1 MTRRRTLVTV
11 FRSERYSAIS
21 LLAAAVLGLALANS
35 VAGPGLIE
43 LTHQP
48 LGVPGTNLELSLGH
62 WVTDGLLALFFF
74 IVAVELRHELT
85 RGELNSPTRA
95 LAPAVAAAAGVAL
108 PALVY
113 LLIAGSD
120 FARGWPIP
128 VATDIAFALGLIALV
143 GRGLPASIRVF
154 LLALAVIDDL
164 IAIVLIA
171 ALFAHGFDLASF
183 VAAIG
188 SIALFCGVGCLRLTS
203 RWTRTLRGVALVVLA
218 IAAWAATYSSGIH
231 ATIAGV
237 ALGLVLRPGLA
248 EKAAHALQPF
258 VNAAILP
265 LFAFVSS
272 LVILP
277 RGGLDALGPVFFAIA
292 VALPVGKIVGIT
304 VGGWI
309 VGRITRPRRR
319 SPAHHSGASGGVQG
333 ANLVTVSAVAGI
345 GFTVSLLMNQLA
357 FADSPALRDQGVL
370 GVLAGSAIS
379 ILVGGSLVAWR
390 ARVARSRTGGHAR

>member
-1 MTRRRTLVTV
+1 MSRRRTLATV

-21 LLAAAVLGLALANS
+21 LLVAAVLGLVLANS

-43 LTHQP
+43 LSHQNFAIA
-48 LGVPGTNLELSLGH
+48 GTSLNLTVSH
-62 WVTDGLLALFFF
+62 WITDGLLALFFF

-85 RGELNSPTRA
+85 RGELNSPARA
-95 LAPAVAAAAGVAL
+95 LAPAIAAAAGVAL
-108 PALVY
+108 PAIVY
-113 LLIAGSD
+113 LIIVGPECAQ
-120 FARGWPIP
+120 GWPIP

-143 GRGLPASIRVF
+143 GRGLPANIRVF

-171 ALFAHGFDLASF
+171 VLFAKGFDFASL

-188 SIALFCGVGCLRLTS
+188 AIAIFMGVGCLRLTS
-203 RWTRTLRGVALVVLA
+203 RWARILRTLALVVLA
-218 IAAWAATYSSGIH
+218 LAAWTATYSSGIH

-237 ALGLVLRPGLA
+237 ALGLVLRPKLA
-248 EKAAHALQPF
+248 EKAAHAVQPF
-258 VNAAILP
+258 VNAAVLP

-272 LVILP
+272 LVLLP
-277 RGGLDALGPVFFAIA
+277 RGGLDALGPVFFGIAI
-292 VALPVGKIVGIT
+292 ALPVGKIVGIT
-304 VGGWI
+304 IGGWL
-309 VGRITRPRRR
+309 VGRVARRV
-319 SPAHHSGASGGVQG
+319 GATAGVQG

-357 FADSPALRDQGVL
+357 FADAPELMDQGVL

-379 ILVGGSLVAWR
+379 IVIGGSLVAWR
-390 ARVARSRTGGHAR
+390 ARLARSGNRTRNRTDSGSRSD

>member
-1 MTRRRTLVTV
+1 MSRRRTLATV

-21 LLAAAVLGLALANS
+21 LLVAAVLGLVLANS

-43 LTHQP
+43 LSHQKFAIA
-48 LGVPGTNLELSLGH
+48 GTSLNLTVSH
-62 WVTDGLLALFFF
+62 WITDGLLALFFF

-85 RGELNSPTRA
+85 RGELNSPARA
-95 LAPAVAAAAGVAL
+95 LAPAIAAAAGVAL
-108 PALVY
+108 PAIVY
-113 LLIAGSD
+113 LIIAGPE
-120 FARGWPIP
+120 FAQGWPIP

-143 GRGLPASIRVF
+143 GRGLPANIRVF

-171 ALFAHGFDLASF
+171 VLFAKGFDFASL

-188 SIALFCGVGCLRLTS
+188 AIAIFMGVGCLRLTS
-203 RWTRTLRGVALVVLA
+203 RWARILRTLALVVLA
-218 IAAWAATYSSGIH
+218 LAAWTATYSSGIH

-237 ALGLVLRPGLA
+237 ALGLVLRPKLA
-248 EKAAHALQPF
+248 EKAAHAVQPF
-258 VNAAILP
+258 VNAAVLP

-272 LVILP
+272 LVLLP
-277 RGGLDALGPVFFAIA
+277 RGGLDALGPVFFGIAI
-292 VALPVGKIVGIT
+292 ALPVGKIVGIT
-304 VGGWI
+304 IGGWL
-309 VGRITRPRRR
+309 VGRVARRV
-319 SPAHHSGASGGVQG
+319 GATAGVQG

-357 FADSPALRDQGVL
+357 FADAPELMDQGVL

-379 ILVGGSLVAWR
+379 IVIGGSLVAWR
-390 ARVARSRTGGHAR
+390 ARLARSGNRTRNRTNSGSRSD

>member
-1 MTRRRTLVTV
+1 MSRRRTLVTV
-11 FRSERYSAIS
+11 FRSERYSAVS
-21 LLAAAVLGLALANS
+21 LLAAAVLGLVLANS

-43 LTHQP
+43 LSHQE
-48 LGVPGTNLELSLGH
+48 LAIPGTTLELSVSH
-62 WVTDGLLALFFF
+62 WITDGLLALFFF

-85 RGELNSPTRA
+85 RGELNSPARA
-95 LAPAVAAAAGVAL
+95 LAPAVAAAAGVAV
-108 PALVY
+108 PAIVY
-113 LLIAGSD
+113 LLIAGPE

-143 GRGLPASIRVF
+143 GRGLPANIRVF

-171 ALFAHGFDLASF
+171 VLFAHGFDFASL

-188 SIALFCGVGCLRLTS
+188 AVAIFMGVGCLKLTS
-203 RWTRTLRGVALVVLA
+203 RWARIVRTLALVVLA
-218 IAAWAATYSSGIH
+218 LAAWTATYSSGIH

-237 ALGLVLRPGLA
+237 ALGLVLRPKLA

-258 VNAAILP
+258 VNAAVLP

-272 LVILP
+272 LVVLP
-277 RGGLDALGPVFFAIA
+277 NGGLDALGPVFFGIAI
-292 VALPVGKIVGIT
+292 ALPVGKIVGIT
-304 VGGWI
+304 IGGWL
-309 VGRITRPRRR
+309 VGRVARRV
-319 SPAHHSGASGGVQG
+319 GATGGVQG

-357 FADSPALRDQGVL
+357 FADAPELQDQGVL
-370 GVLAGSAIS
+370 GVLTGSAIS
-379 ILVGGSLVAWR
+379 IVIGGGLVAWR
-390 ARVARSRTGGHAR
+390 ARLARAGSRAGSNRD

>member
-1 MTRRRTLVTV
+1 MSGTPARKRRSLATV

-21 LLAAAVLGLALANS
+21 LLAAAVLGIILANS
-35 VAGPGLIE
+35 VAGPGLIA
-43 LTHQP
+43 LSHQHITI
-48 LGVPGTNLELSLGH
+48 PGTAFDLSVEH
-62 WVTDGLLALFFF
+62 WITDGLLALFFF

-85 RGELNSPTRA
+85 RGELNSFSRA
-95 LAPAVAAAAGVAL
+95 LAPTIAAVAGVAV
-108 PALVY
+108 PAAVY
-113 LLIAGSD
+113 LAIAGPE

-143 GRGLPASIRVF
+143 GRGLPPNIRVF

-171 ALFAHGFDLASF
+171 VLFAHGFDWVAL

-188 SIALFCGVGCLRLTS
+188 SVALFMGVGCIRATRPSTRALR
-203 RWTRTLRGVALVVLA
+203 ALALGVLA
-218 IAAWAATYSSGIH
+218 LSAWSATVSSGIH

-237 ALGLVLRPGLA
+237 ALGLVLRPKLA
-248 EKAAHALQPF
+248 EKAAHAIQPA
-258 VNAAILP
+258 VNAAVLP

-277 RGGLDALGPVFFAIA
+277 SGGYEALGPVFFAIA
-292 VALPVGKIVGIT
+292 IALPLGKIIGIT
-304 VGGWI
+304 AGGWV
-309 VGRITRPRRR
+309 VGRVARRL
-319 SPAHHSGASGGVQG
+319 GASAGVHG

-357 FADSPALRDQGVL
+357 FANDPALQDQGVL
-370 GVLAGSAIS
+370 GVLAGSAVS
-379 ILVGGSLVAWR
+379 IAIGGVLVAWR
-390 ARVARSRTGGHAR
+390 ARLARTATARSGRG